1 MSSESLTSKVH
12 VQSKRSDALKI
23 EEMGNTRVSWYQTD
37 ISGFIT
43 KGNCNLSDVGNW
55 TNDAGLI
62 TMSC

>member
-1 MSSESLTSKVH
+1 MYSL
-12 VQSKRSDALKI
+12 RDLIALKI